1 MRNNLLVTILFLASS
16 SIILSQDLRIK
27 NLQIESKN
35 NGTVIQ
41 LDSNRKVNLENV
53 TAWYSS
59 EWFYMTIY
67 DANADS
73 LSLTN
78 YKNDSLKNIEVS
90 NSDESTQIAVQLF
103 SDIESFEINTP
114 NRKTLQFFLRN
125 SQLVA
130 KNSISVED
138 GIDIVQAEEK
148 TSKEKPESKLFN
160 DLFFYLLR
168 LQNIFFVNLES
179 KIFLTAFDAV
189 IASPNVIKSLLG
201 KLFFLRKVK
210 KSLWLSILKSSE
222 QPPNA

>member
-41 LDSNRKVNLENV
+41 LDSNKKVNLENV

-73 LSLTN
+73 LSLAN

-103 SDIESFEINTP
+103 SEIESFEINTP

-130 KNSISVED
+130 KNSIAVEEE
-138 GIDIVQAEEK
+138 IDIVQTEEK
-148 TSKEKPESKLFN
+148 TPKEKDIIYEKEQPRNANSKL
-160 DLFFYLLR
+160 
-168 LQNIFFVNLES
+168 I
-179 KIFLTAFDAV
+179 V
-189 IASPNVIKSLLG
+189 IAGLIVSAIDITNSTSFSAGALIAIIAN
-201 KLFFLRKVK
+201 FL
-210 KSLWLSILKSSE
+210 
-222 QPPNA
+222 

>member
-41 LDSNRKVNLENV
+41 LDSNKKVDLENV

-73 LSLTN
+73 LSLAN

-90 NSDESTQIAVQLF
+90 NSEESTQIAVQLF
-103 SDIESFEINTP
+103 SEIESFEINTP
-114 NRKTLQFFLRN
+114 KRKALQFFLRN
-125 SQLVA
+125 SQSVA
-130 KNSISVED
+130 KNSISTESE
-138 GIDIVQAEEK
+138 IDIVEK
-148 TSKEKPESKLFN
+148 KDNLPEDKDIFYEKEQPRNANNKL
-160 DLFFYLLR
+160 
-168 LQNIFFVNLES
+168 I
-179 KIFLTAFDAV
+179 V
-189 IASPNVIKSLLG
+189 IAGLVISAVDITNSTSFSVGVLISIIAN
-201 KLFFLRKVK
+201 FL
-210 KSLWLSILKSSE
+210 
-222 QPPNA
+222 

>member
-27 NLQIESKN
+27 NLQIESKK

-73 LSLTN
+73 LSLAK

-103 SDIESFEINTP
+103 SEIESFEINTP

-138 GIDIVQAEEK
+138 EIDIVQTEEK
-148 TSKEKPESKLFN
+148 TPKEKDIIYEKEQPRNANNKL
-160 DLFFYLLR
+160 
-168 LQNIFFVNLES
+168 I
-179 KIFLTAFDAV
+179 V
-189 IASPNVIKSLLG
+189 IAGLIVSAIDVTNSTSFSAGALIAIIAS
-201 KLFFLRKVK
+201 FL
-210 KSLWLSILKSSE
+210 
-222 QPPNA
+222 

>member
-41 LDSNRKVNLENV
+41 LDSNKKVNLENV

-73 LSLTN
+73 LSLAN

-103 SDIESFEINTP
+103 SEIESFEINTP

-138 GIDIVQAEEK
+138 EIDIVQTEEK
-148 TSKEKPESKLFN
+148 TPKEKDIIYEKEQPRNANSKL
-160 DLFFYLLR
+160 
-168 LQNIFFVNLES
+168 I
-179 KIFLTAFDAV
+179 V
-189 IASPNVIKSLLG
+189 IAGLIVSAIDITNSTSFSAGTLIAIIAN
-201 KLFFLRKVK
+201 FL
-210 KSLWLSILKSSE
+210 
-222 QPPNA
+222 

>member
-1 MRNNLLVTILFLASS
+1 MRNNLLVTIIFLASS

-41 LDSNRKVNLENV
+41 LDSNKKVNLENV

-73 LSLTN
+73 LSLAN

-103 SDIESFEINTP
+103 SEIESFEINTP

-138 GIDIVQAEEK
+138 EIDIVQTEEK
-148 TSKEKPESKLFN
+148 TPKEKDIIYEKEQPRNANNKL
-160 DLFFYLLR
+160 
-168 LQNIFFVNLES
+168 I
-179 KIFLTAFDAV
+179 V
-189 IASPNVIKSLLG
+189 IAGLIVSAIDITNSTSFSAGALIAIIVN
-201 KLFFLRKVK
+201 FL
-210 KSLWLSILKSSE
+210 
-222 QPPNA
+222 

>member
-41 LDSNRKVNLENV
+41 LDSNKKVNLENV

-73 LSLTN
+73 LSLAN

-90 NSDESTQIAVQLF
+90 NSDESTQIAVQLY
-103 SDIESFEINTP
+103 SEIESFEINTP

-125 SQLVA
+125 SQSVA

-138 GIDIVQAEEK
+138 EIDIVQTEEN
-148 TSKEKPESKLFN
+148 TVKEKDIIYEKEQPRNANSKL
-160 DLFFYLLR
+160 
-168 LQNIFFVNLES
+168 I
-179 KIFLTAFDAV
+179 V
-189 IASPNVIKSLLG
+189 IAGLIVSAIDITNSTSFSAGALIAIIAN
-201 KLFFLRKVK
+201 FL
-210 KSLWLSILKSSE
+210 
-222 QPPNA
+222 

>member
-41 LDSNRKVNLENV
+41 LDSNKKVDLENV

-73 LSLTN
+73 LSLAN

-90 NSDESTQIAVQLF
+90 NSEESTQIAVQLF
-103 SDIESFEINTP
+103 SEIESFEINTP
-114 NRKTLQFFLRN
+114 KRKTLQFFLRN
-125 SQLVA
+125 IQSVA
-130 KNSISVED
+130 KNSISTESE
-138 GIDIVQAEEK
+138 IDIVEK
-148 TSKEKPESKLFN
+148 KDNLHEDKDIIYEK
-160 DLFFYLLR
+160 
-168 LQNIFFVNLES
+168 
-179 KIFLTAFDAV
+179 
-189 IASPNVIKSLLG
+189 
-201 KLFFLRKVK
+201 
-210 KSLWLSILKSSE
+210 E
-222 QPPNA
+222 QPRNANNKLIVFAGLVISAVDITNSTSFSVGVLISIIANFL

>member
-35 NGTVIQ
+35 NGTIIQ

-73 LSLTN
+73 LSLAN

-103 SDIESFEINTP
+103 SEIESFEINTP

-138 GIDIVQAEEK
+138 EIDIVQIEEK
-148 TSKEKPESKLFN
+148 TPKEKDIIYEKEQPRNANNKL
-160 DLFFYLLR
+160 
-168 LQNIFFVNLES
+168 I
-179 KIFLTAFDAV
+179 V
-189 IASPNVIKSLLG
+189 IAGLIVSAIDITNSTSFSAGALIAIIAN
-201 KLFFLRKVK
+201 FL
-210 KSLWLSILKSSE
+210 
-222 QPPNA
+222 

>member
-73 LSLTN
+73 LSLAN

-103 SDIESFEINTP
+103 SEIESFEINTP

-125 SQLVA
+125 SQLLA

-138 GIDIVQAEEK
+138 EFDIVQTEEK
-148 TSKEKPESKLFN
+148 TPKEKDIIYEKEQPRNANSKL
-160 DLFFYLLR
+160 
-168 LQNIFFVNLES
+168 I
-179 KIFLTAFDAV
+179 V
-189 IASPNVIKSLLG
+189 IAGLIVSAVDITNSTSFSAGALIAIIAN
-201 KLFFLRKVK
+201 FL
-210 KSLWLSILKSSE
+210 
-222 QPPNA
+222 

>member
-41 LDSNRKVNLENV
+41 LDSNKKVNLENV

-73 LSLTN
+73 LSLAN

-103 SDIESFEINTP
+103 SEIESFEINTP

-138 GIDIVQAEEK
+138 EIDIVQIEEK
-148 TSKEKPESKLFN
+148 TPKEKDIIYEKEQPKNANNKL
-160 DLFFYLLR
+160 
-168 LQNIFFVNLES
+168 I
-179 KIFLTAFDAV
+179 V
-189 IASPNVIKSLLG
+189 IAGLIVSAIDITNSTSFSAGALIAIIAN
-201 KLFFLRKVK
+201 FL
-210 KSLWLSILKSSE
+210 
-222 QPPNA
+222 

>member
-1 MRNNLLVTILFLASS
+1 MRNNLLVTILFLTCSS
-16 SIILSQDLRIK
+16 FILSQDLRIK

-41 LDSNRKVNLENV
+41 LDSNKKVNLENV

-73 LSLTN
+73 LSLAN

-103 SDIESFEINTP
+103 SEIESFEINTP

-138 GIDIVQAEEK
+138 EIDIVQTEEK
-148 TSKEKPESKLFN
+148 TPKEKGIIYEKEQPRNANNKL
-160 DLFFYLLR
+160 
-168 LQNIFFVNLES
+168 I
-179 KIFLTAFDAV
+179 V
-189 IASPNVIKSLLG
+189 IAGLIVSAIDITNSTS
-201 KLFFLRKVK
+201 F
-210 KSLWLSILKSSE
+210 SSG
-222 QPPNA
+222 ALIAI

>member
-41 LDSNRKVNLENV
+41 LDSNKKVNLENV

-73 LSLTN
+73 LSLAN

-103 SDIESFEINTP
+103 SEIESFEINTP

-138 GIDIVQAEEK
+138 EIDIVQIEEK
-148 TSKEKPESKLFN
+148 TPKEKDIIYEKEQPRNANNKL
-160 DLFFYLLR
+160 
-168 LQNIFFVNLES
+168 I
-179 KIFLTAFDAV
+179 V
-189 IASPNVIKSLLG
+189 IAGLIVSAIDITNSTS
-201 KLFFLRKVK
+201 FLAGA
-210 KSLWLSILKSSE
+210 LIAIIA
-222 QPPNA
+222 NFI

>member
-1 MRNNLLVTILFLASS
+1 MRNNLLVTILFLVSS

-41 LDSNRKVNLENV
+41 LDSNKKVNLENV

-67 DANADS
+67 NANADS
-73 LSLTN
+73 LSLAN

-103 SDIESFEINTP
+103 SEIESFEINTP

-138 GIDIVQAEEK
+138 EIDIVQTEEK
-148 TSKEKPESKLFN
+148 TPKEKDIIYEKEQPRNANNKL
-160 DLFFYLLR
+160 
-168 LQNIFFVNLES
+168 I
-179 KIFLTAFDAV
+179 V
-189 IASPNVIKSLLG
+189 IAGLIVSAIDITNSTSFSAGALIAIIAN
-201 KLFFLRKVK
+201 FL
-210 KSLWLSILKSSE
+210 
-222 QPPNA
+222 

>member
-73 LSLTN
+73 LSLAN

-103 SDIESFEINTP
+103 SEIESFEINTP

-138 GIDIVQAEEK
+138 EIDIVQTEEK
-148 TSKEKPESKLFN
+148 TPKEKDIIYEKELPRNANNKL
-160 DLFFYLLR
+160 
-168 LQNIFFVNLES
+168 I
-179 KIFLTAFDAV
+179 V
-189 IASPNVIKSLLG
+189 IAGLVVSTIDITNSTSFSAGVLIAIIAN
-201 KLFFLRKVK
+201 FL
-210 KSLWLSILKSSE
+210 
-222 QPPNA
+222 

>member
-73 LSLTN
+73 LSLAN

-103 SDIESFEINTP
+103 SEIESFEINTP

-138 GIDIVQAEEK
+138 EIDIFQTEEK
-148 TSKEKPESKLFN
+148 TPKEKDIIYEKEQPRNANNKL
-160 DLFFYLLR
+160 
-168 LQNIFFVNLES
+168 I
-179 KIFLTAFDAV
+179 V
-189 IASPNVIKSLLG
+189 IAGLIVSAIDITNSTSFSAGALIAIIAN
-201 KLFFLRKVK
+201 FL
-210 KSLWLSILKSSE
+210 
-222 QPPNA
+222 

>member
-1 MRNNLLVTILFLASS
+1 MRNNILVTILFLASS

-41 LDSNRKVNLENV
+41 LDSNKKVNLENV

-73 LSLTN
+73 LSLAN

-103 SDIESFEINTP
+103 SEIESFEINTP

-130 KNSISVED
+130 KNSISLED
-138 GIDIVQAEEK
+138 ETDIIQTEEK
-148 TSKEKPESKLFN
+148 TPKEKDIIYEKEQPRNANNKL
-160 DLFFYLLR
+160 
-168 LQNIFFVNLES
+168 I
-179 KIFLTAFDAV
+179 V
-189 IASPNVIKSLLG
+189 IAGLIVSAVDVTNSTSFSAGALIAIIAN
-201 KLFFLRKVK
+201 FL
-210 KSLWLSILKSSE
+210 
-222 QPPNA
+222 

>member
-41 LDSNRKVNLENV
+41 LDSNKKVNLENV

-73 LSLTN
+73 LSLAN

-103 SDIESFEINTP
+103 SEIESFEINTP

-130 KNSISVED
+130 KNSISFED
-138 GIDIVQAEEK
+138 EIDIVQTEEK
-148 TSKEKPESKLFN
+148 TPKEKDIIYEKEQPRNANNKL
-160 DLFFYLLR
+160 
-168 LQNIFFVNLES
+168 I
-179 KIFLTAFDAV
+179 V
-189 IASPNVIKSLLG
+189 IAGLIVSAIDITNSTSFSAGVLIAIIAN
-201 KLFFLRKVK
+201 FL
-210 KSLWLSILKSSE
+210 
-222 QPPNA
+222 

>member
-41 LDSNRKVNLENV
+41 LDSNKKVNLENV

-73 LSLTN
+73 LSLAN

-90 NSDESTQIAVQLF
+90 NSDESTQIAVQL
-103 SDIESFEINTP
+103 SSEIESFEINTP

-138 GIDIVQAEEK
+138 KIDIVQTEEK
-148 TSKEKPESKLFN
+148 TPKEKDIIYEKEQPRNANNKL
-160 DLFFYLLR
+160 
-168 LQNIFFVNLES
+168 I
-179 KIFLTAFDAV
+179 V
-189 IASPNVIKSLLG
+189 IAGLIVSAIDISNSTSFSAGALIAIIAN
-201 KLFFLRKVK
+201 FL
-210 KSLWLSILKSSE
+210 
-222 QPPNA
+222 

>member
-1 MRNNLLVTILFLASS
+1 MRNNLLVTILFLASN

-41 LDSNRKVNLENV
+41 LNSNKKVNLENV

-73 LSLTN
+73 LSLAN

-103 SDIESFEINTP
+103 SEIESFEINTP
-114 NRKTLQFFLRN
+114 NRKTLQFFLRK

-138 GIDIVQAEEK
+138 EIDIVQTEEK
-148 TSKEKPESKLFN
+148 IPKEKDIIYEKEQPRNANSKL
-160 DLFFYLLR
+160 
-168 LQNIFFVNLES
+168 I
-179 KIFLTAFDAV
+179 V
-189 IASPNVIKSLLG
+189 IAGLIVSAIDITNSTSFSAGALIAIIAN
-201 KLFFLRKVK
+201 FL
-210 KSLWLSILKSSE
+210 
-222 QPPNA
+222 

>member
-27 NLQIESKN
+27 NLQIESKK

-73 LSLTN
+73 LSLAN

-103 SDIESFEINTP
+103 SEIESFEINTP

-138 GIDIVQAEEK
+138 KIDIVQTEEE
-148 TSKEKPESKLFN
+148 TSKEKDIIYEKEQPRNANNKL
-160 DLFFYLLR
+160 
-168 LQNIFFVNLES
+168 I
-179 KIFLTAFDAV
+179 V
-189 IASPNVIKSLLG
+189 IAGLIVSAIDVTNSTSFSAGALIAIIAS
-201 KLFFLRKVK
+201 FL
-210 KSLWLSILKSSE
+210 
-222 QPPNA
+222 

>member
-41 LDSNRKVNLENV
+41 LDSNKKVNLENV

-73 LSLTN
+73 LSLAN

-103 SDIESFEINTP
+103 SEIESFEINTP

-125 SQLVA
+125 SQSVA

-138 GIDIVQAEEK
+138 EIDIVQTEEN
-148 TSKEKPESKLFN
+148 TVKEKDIIYEKDQPRNANNKLIVIAGLIVSAIDITNSTSF
-160 DLFFYLLR
+160 
-168 LQNIFFVNLES
+168 S
-179 KIFLTAFDAV
+179 AGALTAI
-189 IASPNVIKSLLG
+189 IAN
-201 KLFFLRKVK
+201 FL
-210 KSLWLSILKSSE
+210 
-222 QPPNA
+222 

>member
-1 MRNNLLVTILFLASS
+1 MRNNLLVTILFLTCSS
-16 SIILSQDLRIK
+16 FILSQDLRIK

-41 LDSNRKVNLENV
+41 LDSNKKVNLENV

-73 LSLTN
+73 LSLAN

-103 SDIESFEINTP
+103 SEIESFEINTP

-138 GIDIVQAEEK
+138 EIDIVQTEEK
-148 TSKEKPESKLFN
+148 TPKEKDIIYEKEQPRNANNKL
-160 DLFFYLLR
+160 
-168 LQNIFFVNLES
+168 I
-179 KIFLTAFDAV
+179 V
-189 IASPNVIKSLLG
+189 IAGLIVSAIDITNSTSFSAGALIAIIAN
-201 KLFFLRKVK
+201 FL
-210 KSLWLSILKSSE
+210 
-222 QPPNA
+222 

>member
-1 MRNNLLVTILFLASS
+1 MRNNLLVTILFLTSCS
-16 SIILSQDLRIK
+16 FILSQDLAIK
-27 NLQIESKN
+27 NLKIESKN

-41 LDSNRKVNLENV
+41 LDSNKKINLENV

-73 LSLTN
+73 LSLAN
-78 YKNDSLKNIEVS
+78 YKNDSLKNIEIS

-103 SDIESFEINTP
+103 SEIESFEINTP

-138 GIDIVQAEEK
+138 KIDIVETEEK
-148 TSKEKPESKLFN
+148 TPKEKDIIYEKEQPRNANNKL
-160 DLFFYLLR
+160 
-168 LQNIFFVNLES
+168 I
-179 KIFLTAFDAV
+179 V
-189 IASPNVIKSLLG
+189 IAGLIVSAIDISNSTSFSAGALIAIIAN
-201 KLFFLRKVK
+201 F
-210 KSLWLSILKSSE
+210 I
-222 QPPNA
+222 

>member
-73 LSLTN
+73 LSLAN

-103 SDIESFEINTP
+103 SEIESFEINTP
-114 NRKTLQFFLRN
+114 NRKTLQFLLRN

-138 GIDIVQAEEK
+138 KIDIVQSEEK
-148 TSKEKPESKLFN
+148 TPKEKDIIYEKEQLRSANNKL
-160 DLFFYLLR
+160 
-168 LQNIFFVNLES
+168 I
-179 KIFLTAFDAV
+179 V
-189 IASPNVIKSLLG
+189 IAGLIVSAIDITNSTSFSAGALIAIIAN
-201 KLFFLRKVK
+201 FL
-210 KSLWLSILKSSE
+210 
-222 QPPNA
+222 

>member
-16 SIILSQDLRIK
+16 SITLSQDLRIK

-35 NGTVIQ
+35 NGTVVQ
-41 LDSNRKVNLENV
+41 LDSNRRVNLENV

-73 LSLTN
+73 LSLAN

-103 SDIESFEINTP
+103 SEIESFEINTP

-138 GIDIVQAEEK
+138 KIDIVQTEEE
-148 TSKEKPESKLFN
+148 TSKEKDIIYEKEQPRNANNKL
-160 DLFFYLLR
+160 
-168 LQNIFFVNLES
+168 I
-179 KIFLTAFDAV
+179 V
-189 IASPNVIKSLLG
+189 IAGLIVSAIDITNSTSFSAGALIAIIAN
-201 KLFFLRKVK
+201 FL
-210 KSLWLSILKSSE
+210 
-222 QPPNA
+222 

>member
-41 LDSNRKVNLENV
+41 LDSNKKVNLENV

-73 LSLTN
+73 LSLAN

-103 SDIESFEINTP
+103 SEIESFEINTP

-138 GIDIVQAEEK
+138 EIDIVQTEEK
-148 TSKEKPESKLFN
+148 TPKEKDIIYEKEQPRNANNKL
-160 DLFFYLLR
+160 
-168 LQNIFFVNLES
+168 I
-179 KIFLTAFDAV
+179 V
-189 IASPNVIKSLLG
+189 IAGLIVSAIDIANSTSFSAGALIAIIAN
-201 KLFFLRKVK
+201 FL
-210 KSLWLSILKSSE
+210 
-222 QPPNA
+222 

>member
-1 MRNNLLVTILFLASS
+1 MRNNLLVTILFLFSS

-35 NGTVIQ
+35 NGTVVQ

-103 SDIESFEINTP
+103 SEIESFEINTP

-138 GIDIVQAEEK
+138 KIDIVQTEER
-148 TSKEKPESKLFN
+148 TPKEKDIIYEKEQPRNANNKL
-160 DLFFYLLR
+160 
-168 LQNIFFVNLES
+168 I
-179 KIFLTAFDAV
+179 V
-189 IASPNVIKSLLG
+189 IAGLIVSAIDITNSTSFSAGALIAIIAS
-201 KLFFLRKVK
+201 FL
-210 KSLWLSILKSSE
+210 
-222 QPPNA
+222 

>member
-41 LDSNRKVNLENV
+41 LDSNKKVNLENV

-73 LSLTN
+73 LSLAN

-103 SDIESFEINTP
+103 SEIESFEINTP

-138 GIDIVQAEEK
+138 EIDIVQTEEK
-148 TSKEKPESKLFN
+148 TPKEKDIIYEKEQPRNANNKLIVIAGF
-160 DLFFYLLR
+160 DCFCYRYYKL
-168 LQNIFFVNLES
+168 NIFFSWSINSNNCE
-179 KIFLTAFDAV
+179 FL
-189 IASPNVIKSLLG
+189 IN
-201 KLFFLRKVK
+201 
-210 KSLWLSILKSSE
+210 
-222 QPPNA
+222 

>member
-41 LDSNRKVNLENV
+41 LDSNKKVNLENV

-73 LSLTN
+73 LSLAN

-103 SDIESFEINTP
+103 SEIESFEINTP

-138 GIDIVQAEEK
+138 EIDIVQTEEK
-148 TSKEKPESKLFN
+148 TPKEKDIIYEKEQPRNANSKL
-160 DLFFYLLR
+160 
-168 LQNIFFVNLES
+168 I
-179 KIFLTAFDAV
+179 V
-189 IASPNVIKSLLG
+189 IAGLIVSALDITNSTSFSAGALIAIIAN
-201 KLFFLRKVK
+201 FL
-210 KSLWLSILKSSE
+210 
-222 QPPNA
+222 

>member
-73 LSLTN
+73 LSLAN

-103 SDIESFEINTP
+103 SEIESFEINTP

-130 KNSISVED
+130 KNSISVEEK
-138 GIDIVQAEEK
+138 IDIVQSEEK
-148 TSKEKPESKLFN
+148 TPKEKDIIYEKEHLRSANNKL
-160 DLFFYLLR
+160 
-168 LQNIFFVNLES
+168 I
-179 KIFLTAFDAV
+179 V
-189 IASPNVIKSLLG
+189 IAGLIVSAIDITNSTSFSAGALIAIIAN
-201 KLFFLRKVK
+201 FL
-210 KSLWLSILKSSE
+210 
-222 QPPNA
+222 

>member
-41 LDSNRKVNLENV
+41 LDSNKKVNLENV

-73 LSLTN
+73 LSLAN

-103 SDIESFEINTP
+103 SEIESFEINTP

-138 GIDIVQAEEK
+138 EIDIVQAEEK
-148 TSKEKPESKLFN
+148 TPKEKDIIYEKEQPRNTNNKL
-160 DLFFYLLR
+160 
-168 LQNIFFVNLES
+168 I
-179 KIFLTAFDAV
+179 V
-189 IASPNVIKSLLG
+189 IAGMIVSAIDITNSTSFSAGALIAIIAN
-201 KLFFLRKVK
+201 FL
-210 KSLWLSILKSSE
+210 
-222 QPPNA
+222 

>member
-73 LSLTN
+73 LSLAN

-90 NSDESTQIAVQLF
+90 NSDESAQIAVQLF
-103 SDIESFEINTP
+103 SEIESFEINTP

-138 GIDIVQAEEK
+138 KIDIVQTEER
-148 TSKEKPESKLFN
+148 TPKEQPRSANNKL
-160 DLFFYLLR
+160 
-168 LQNIFFVNLES
+168 I
-179 KIFLTAFDAV
+179 V
-189 IASPNVIKSLLG
+189 IAGLIVSAIDVTNSTSFSAGALIAIIAS
-201 KLFFLRKVK
+201 FL
-210 KSLWLSILKSSE
+210 
-222 QPPNA
+222 

>member
-73 LSLTN
+73 LSLAN

-103 SDIESFEINTP
+103 SEIESFEINTP

-138 GIDIVQAEEK
+138 EIDIVQTEEK
-148 TSKEKPESKLFN
+148 TPKEKDIIYEKEQPRNANNKL
-160 DLFFYLLR
+160 
-168 LQNIFFVNLES
+168 I
-179 KIFLTAFDAV
+179 V
-189 IASPNVIKSLLG
+189 IAGLIVSAIDITNSTSFSAGALIAIIAN
-201 KLFFLRKVK
+201 FL
-210 KSLWLSILKSSE
+210 
-222 QPPNA
+222 

>member
-41 LDSNRKVNLENV
+41 LDSNKKVNLENV

-73 LSLTN
+73 LSLAN

-103 SDIESFEINTP
+103 SEIESFEINTP
-114 NRKTLQFFLRN
+114 KRKTLQFFLRN

-138 GIDIVQAEEK
+138 KIDIVQTEEK
-148 TSKEKPESKLFN
+148 TPKEKDIIYEKEQPRNANNKL
-160 DLFFYLLR
+160 
-168 LQNIFFVNLES
+168 I
-179 KIFLTAFDAV
+179 V
-189 IASPNVIKSLLG
+189 IAGLIVSAIDITNSTSFSAGALIAIIAN
-201 KLFFLRKVK
+201 FL
-210 KSLWLSILKSSE
+210 
-222 QPPNA
+222 